1 MFKDIADDKYL
12 NSAGI
17 SSNWLHGR
25 GCYVSPDKEF
35 IVWVGEEDHLRITC
49 MKKGMILND
58 VFDIYRLRSA
68 SVIVEKYADKFARSK
83 NFGYVTSCPTN
94 LGKSE

>member
-25 GCYVSPDKEF
+25 GCYVSPDK
-35 IVWVGEEDHLRITC
+35 
-49 MKKGMILND
+49 
-58 VFDIYRLRSA
+58 VFNSPLIHVFSLFL
-68 SVIVEKYADKFARSK
+68 I
-83 NFGYVTSCPTN
+83 GIHC
-94 LGKSE
+94 LGW